1 MTFDSKW
8 GNKLVTFQ
16 EINFHPS
23 KDWSNSKVF
32 FTADKVCSK
41 SKNMIFSLIRECLCL
56 VNKTANF
63 T

>member
-1 MTFDSKW
+1 MIFDLKW
-8 GNKLVTFQ
+8 VNKLVTFQ

-41 SKNMIFSLIRECLCL
+41 SKNMIFFLIREMLIPG
-56 VNKTANF
+56 
-63 T
+63 